1 MNETSPSV
9 SAVDGSHL
17 VRLLLLLSVTT
28 GFVDAITILGLG
40 RVFTANMTG
49 NVVFLG
55 FAFAGA
61 PGFNPLPYLAA
72 IASFLVGA
80 AAAGRFKLLYPENVS
95 RAWLLHASMLEAAM
109 LWIAA
114 LIALR
119 FDIPSQEP
127 RAALYGILG
136 LTGFAM
142 GFRNGVI
149 RQLKIP
155 DMTTTVL
162 TLTIT
167 GLAAESKLGDG
178 SNTNWRRRVGSVA
191 AIFIGAL
198 LGGLLVL
205 EFGLSLPLALA
216 GALALIGTW
225 ACDLMSRPDLQADA
239 KPSGS

>member
-1 MNETSPSV
+1 MNETAS
-9 SAVDGSHL
+9 SATSLNGSHI
-17 VRLLLLLSVTT
+17 VHLLLLLSVTT

-55 FAFAGA
+55 FALAGA
-61 PGFNPLPYLAA
+61 PGFNKMPYLAA
-72 IASFLVGA
+72 IASFVVGA
-80 AAAGRFKLLYPENVS
+80 AAAGRFKLLYRETAS
-95 RAWLLHASMLEAAM
+95 RLWLLHASMLEASL

-114 LIALR
+114 VVALR
-119 FDIPSQEP
+119 FDITAQEP
-127 RAALYGILG
+127 RAALFGILG

-142 GFRNGVI
+142 GFRNGII

-167 GLAAESKLGDG
+167 GLAAESRLGDG
-178 SNTNWRRRVGSVA
+178 SNSNWRRRVASVA

-216 GALALIGTW
+216 GALALAGTW
-225 ACDLMSRPDLQADA
+225 ACNLLSRPRPQVSEAR
-239 KPSGS
+239 SSS